1 MVTITASLVTTAGS
15 PPPVQ
20 IVLTDVPSGAEYVV
34 TGSTGAGSSWPVP
47 GGSALG
53 DGGQVVLV
61 DNRSA
66 LNVPVTYSAVVEG
79 VTYAA
84 APVTVV
90 HPGKAVLQSLDGQ
103 VSVDFVWVENALP
116 REPQVNA
123 AAFNV
128 PGRRR
133 PPMRMAPGGDGGGD
147 LVIRADRDNGED
159 MAALLAAGKPVLV
172 RTDGTVRDWPAVEL
186 IHLVSAP
193 SRLWGAVEGGQMSTQ
208 RVWSLGFLFVDD
220 PEPSQALSA
229 WTWDDFD
236 QAALVSFPT
245 WDDFDAL
252 FAGSTWD
259 DFDTTEW
266 GQYQ

>member
-1 MVTITASLVTTAGS
+1 MVTITASLVTTAGA

-20 IVLTDVPSGAEYVV
+20 IVLVDVPAGAEYVV

-47 GGSALG
+47 GGSAVG

-66 LNVPVTYSAVVEG
+66 LNVPVTYSAIVEG
-79 VTYAA
+79 VSYAA
-84 APVTVV
+84 APVMVA
-90 HPGKAVLQSLDGQ
+90 HSGRAVLQSLDGQ
-103 VSVDFVWVENALP
+103 TSLDFVWVSNGMP
-116 REPQVNA
+116 REPQINA
-123 AAFNV
+123 VASNV

-133 PPMRMAPGGDGGGD
+133 PPVRIAPGGDGGGE
-147 LVIRADRDNGED
+147 LVIRADRQNGDNLGE
-159 MAALLAAGKPVLV
+159 LLAAGRPVLV
-172 RTDGTVRDWPAVEL
+172 RTDGGIRDWPAVEIIL
-186 IHLVSAP
+186 LVSAP
-193 SRLWGAVEGGQMSTQ
+193 SRLWEAIEGGQLSTQ

-220 PEPSQALSA
+220 PEPSRALSA
-229 WTWDDFD
+229 WTWDGFD
-236 QAALVSFPT
+236 EAALVSFPT